1 MVSVIKQRVWSLFTS
16 LRDMRT
22 IVPTAKRGWDT
33 GCFPLF
39 NSIDYNSWKLLLK
52 VTKKVVLLIAG
63 C

>member
-1 MVSVIKQRVWSLFTS
+1 MVSMIKQRVWFLFTS

-22 IVPTAKRGWDT
+22 IIPKAKYGWDT

-52 VTKKVVLLIAG
+52 VTKKVMRLNAG